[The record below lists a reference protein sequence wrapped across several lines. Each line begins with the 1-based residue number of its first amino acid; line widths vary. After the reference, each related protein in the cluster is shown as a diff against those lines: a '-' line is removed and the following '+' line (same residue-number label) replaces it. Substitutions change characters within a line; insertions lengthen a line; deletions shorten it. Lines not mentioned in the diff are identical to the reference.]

1 MTRSPEGRAMK
12 GKAIY
17 VKCPRCNVSLHIS
30 PAPTVHPR
38 PPVSV
43 PRPPA
48 PAQPRSAPSTRANR
62 NGECPD
68 KRPRVRLTRD
78 CIHNWIDAV
87 EAETSVQNRAPSS
100 AAPRGILRESGIP
113 PRHENLTVRLVETPL
128 FRVISPAPSLVEP
141 SPSPSSSS
149 SVSSESFFDETPFP
163 RHADLRERL
172 SELISSILLTIGGQ
186 THGALMGESRQ
197 AAFRALL
204 PLPGATLNPPTP
216 LTAEAHHQLEA
227 SDLVGRPSKGLDFAL
242 SSHNLVISGA
252 SSATTAPE
260 MRALVRLAYP
270 LGHHGLAVL
279 TMRVG
284 TSSSVQAGDSL
295 DAARER
301 FLGCCNHFHQPDST
315 STRSD
320 LEYILFEIEDSV
332 VGVVPEGVLN
342 EHASGGGDLASR
354 LVDMARSVCPGCHE
368 INVTIAR

>member
-1 MTRSPEGRAMK
+1 MTRSPESRAVK
-12 GKAIY
+12 GKAIH

-30 PAPTVHPR
+30 PATTVDLR

-48 PAQPRSAPSTRANR
+48 PAQPRSALSTRANR
-62 NGECPD
+62 NGESPD
-68 KRPRVRLTRD
+68 KRPRMRLTRD
-78 CIHNWIDAV
+78 CICDWIDAV
-87 EAETSVQNRAPSS
+87 EAETSTQNRVPS
-100 AAPRGILRESGIP
+100 AAALRGILRESGIP
-113 PRHENLTVRLVETPL
+113 PRHENLEVRLVDTPL
-128 FRVISPAPSLVEP
+128 VRVISPAPSLVEP

-172 SELISSILLTIGGQ
+172 SELTSAILPIIGGQ
-186 THGALMGESRQ
+186 THGALMVEYRQ
-197 AAFRALL
+197 AVLRARL
-204 PLPGATLNPPTP
+204 PLPAMPLNPPTP
-216 LTAEAHHQLEA
+216 LPAEGHDQLEV
-227 SDLVGRPSKGLDFAL
+227 SDSVGQSPKGVDSAL
-242 SSHNLVISGA
+242 SFHNLSISGA
-252 SSATTAPE
+252 SSATTVPE

-270 LGHHGLAVL
+270 SGHHGLAVL

-301 FLGCCNHFHQPDST
+301 FLGYCNHFHQPDST

-320 LEYILFEIEDSV
+320 LEYILFEIEGNV
-332 VGVVPEGVLN
+332 VGAVPEGVLN

-354 LVDMARSVCPGCHE
+354 LVDMARSVCSDCHE
-368 INVTIAR
+368 INVTIA